1 MSVLCKCDLLIKG
14 LREFQCTYLTRVPY
28 LRLKVVLIC
37 SSLRLCVDFKRFQ
50 VLAFRN
56 KYLGIWEIIRVS
68 YNYDQ
73 GTES

>member
-1 MSVLCKCDLLIKG
+1 MDVSVIS
-14 LREFQCTYLTRVPY
+14 QQRVCVNSNVPTQVPH
-28 LRLKVVLIC
+28 LRLEVVLIC
-37 SSLRLCVDFKRFQ
+37 SSLRLCVDFKQFH

-73 GTES
+73 GIES